1 MSAIILSGREIAAE
15 VQAEV
20 AEAARSLRARGV
32 VPCLS
37 VLMVG
42 ENPASQT
49 YVRNKIRVA
58 TALGIDSRDHF
69 LPEETSEAELLA
81 LIDSLNGE
89 AAVHG
94 ILVQL
99 PLPRHLDERR
109 VLARLAP
116 AKDVDGLHP
125 FNLGELLRGPIPM
138 PPCTPQGIMEL
149 LRRANV
155 PLEGQEAVVVGRS
168 LLVGKPIA
176 QLLMH
181 ANATVTQC
189 HSRTRDL
196 PAVCRRADVLVVAIG
211 RARMVTGDYVK
222 PGAVVID
229 VGINRED
236 GRLVGDVDFETA
248 RHVAS
253 AITPVP
259 GGVGPLTVAMLMR
272 NTITAA
278 RLQSGV
284 AIE

>member
-15 VQAEV
+15 VHAEV
-20 AEAARSLRARGV
+20 EAAARSLRARGI

-37 VLMVG
+37 VVMVG

-49 YVRNKIRVA
+49 YVRSKIRTA
-58 TALGIDSRDHF
+58 AALGIDSRDHF

-81 LIDSLNGE
+81 LIDSLNRD

-99 PLPRHLDERR
+99 PLPHHLDARR

-116 AKDVDGLHP
+116 EKDVDGLHP
-125 FNLGELLRGPIPM
+125 FNLGELLRGPIAM

-149 LRRANV
+149 LARANV
-155 PLEGQEAVVVGRS
+155 PLEGCEAVVVGRS
-168 LLVGKPIA
+168 LLVGKPVA

-181 ANATVTQC
+181 ENATVTQC

-196 PAVCRRADVLVVAIG
+196 PAVCRRADLLVVAIG
-211 RARMVTGDYVK
+211 RARQVTGDYIK

-284 AIE
+284 PTE